1 MKRPGPRKGRGKR
14 ASSLLSRLFLDMRPP
29 SEGQEMS
36 ASQPQTLGL
45 TEVPSVLLTSDAQV
59 HLSPIRLGHL
69 GWGVS

>member
-1 MKRPGPRKGRGKR
+1 MKRPGPRKGRGKQ
-14 ASSLLSRLFLDMRPP
+14 ASSCLSRLFLDMRPP
-29 SEGQEMS
+29 QRGKKCVPP
-36 ASQPQTLGL
+36 QPQTSGL